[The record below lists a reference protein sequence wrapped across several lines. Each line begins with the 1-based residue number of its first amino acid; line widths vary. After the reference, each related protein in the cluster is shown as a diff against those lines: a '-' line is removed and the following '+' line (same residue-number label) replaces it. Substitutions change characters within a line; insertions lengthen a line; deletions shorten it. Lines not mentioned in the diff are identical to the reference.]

1 MRYYYGS
8 KFKSNWEEI
17 NLENLLS
24 DARSQR
30 MTTPQLAS
38 RYQIDQKTVLGYLKK
53 YGIVPKGF
61 KTGCGKKINDM
72 ARGYGYV
79 SDMSYACGTI
89 FPKTSLLKNLYG

>member
-1 MRYYYGS
+1 MSHHRYGY

-17 NLENLLS
+17 NLENLLG

-53 YGIVPKGF
+53 YGVTPKTSNTF
-61 KTGCGKKINDM
+61 CGKKINDM
-72 ARGYGYV
+72 SRHSRGYV
-79 SDMSYACGTI
+79 LDMSLACGTI
-89 FPKTSLLKNLYG
+89 YPKHPLY

>member
-1 MRYYYGS
+1 MSHHRYGY

-38 RYQIDQKTVLGYLKK
+38 RYQIHQQTVLGYLKK

-61 KTGCGKKINDM
+61 KTSNCGKKIKDM
-72 ARGYGYV
+72 ARHSRGYV
-79 SDMSYACGTI
+79 LDMSLACGTI
-89 FPKTSLLKNLYG
+89 YPKHPLY